1 MLFFSNNARAFYSE
15 QVISDEM
22 PETSNK
28 NKGCKANSSEKIV
41 QFIQCQVKNLIETM
55 ISKATKPL
63 EKRIKKLE
71 LEAVQLRESQNF
83 ISKKHD
89 DLTEDCDSLKRSNK
103 LQTKDLRPLTK
114 TTDTLQK
121 SKFEDQLRID
131 EIQQCN
137 RRRNL
142 ELQGVPV
149 RKDEDVTQITLDLIS
164 KLDVDIKEEDIS
176 IAHQPPVKQRY
187 GRTRLNNPVNHPT
200 INVRLVSR
208 QMRNEIYDKRFNT
221 KMIEDFPV
229 EGMEKLFIN
238 ENLTQRRKRLFWLR
252 KQKAKELEY
261 KYFGPKTGKFLFGK
275 MKRVKRF

>member
-1 MLFFSNNARAFYSE
+1 
-15 QVISDEM
+15 M

-28 NKGCKANSSEKIV
+28 NKGSKANSSEKIV
-41 QFIQCQVKNLIETM
+41 QFSQSQLENLIETM

-63 EKRIKKLE
+63 EERIKKLE

-89 DLTEDCDSLKRSNK
+89 DLTENCDSLKRSNK
-103 LQTKDLRPLTK
+103 LQTKDLRQLTK

-121 SKFEDQLRID
+121 SKVEDQLRID
-131 EIQQCN
+131 EIEQYN
-137 RRRNL
+137 RRQNL

-176 IAHQPPVKQRY
+176 IAHRLPVKQRY
-187 GRTRLNNPVNHPT
+187 GRTRLTKSVNHPT
-200 INVRLVSR
+200 IIVRLVSR
-208 QMRNEIYDKRFNT
+208 QIRNEIFDKRFNA

-238 ENLTQRRKRLFWLR
+238 ENLTQRRKRLFWLS

-261 KYFGPKTGKFLFGK
+261 KYFWTQNGQIFVRKNEESEKVLIRTENDLDQLW
-275 MKRVKRF
+275 